1 MTTLKRIRYDSTG
14 LSNTKFPTIKG
25 PLRIKLFEDGLK
37 CQFVQADHLEVVV
50 QELNAVSKAMLK
62 KKIKKALEELMGVEF
77 KKESRPGRKGKRIG
91 GLPSKPGKLL

>member
-25 PLRIKLFEDGLK
+25 PLRIKLSEDKLA
-37 CQFVQADHLEVVV
+37 CQLVQSDHLDVVV
-50 QELNAVSKAMLK
+50 QELNAVSEAMLK

-77 KKESRPGRKGKRIG
+77 KKEARPGRKGKRIG
-91 GLPSKPGKLL
+91 GLPSKPGKPL